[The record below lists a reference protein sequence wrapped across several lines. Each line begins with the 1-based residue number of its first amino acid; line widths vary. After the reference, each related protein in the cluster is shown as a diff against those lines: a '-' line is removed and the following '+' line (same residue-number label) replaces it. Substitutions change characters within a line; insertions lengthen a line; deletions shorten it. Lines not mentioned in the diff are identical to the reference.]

1 MEKAEGWRVGERR
14 QKTED
19 RRQEAEDRRQKT
31 EDRRGLEKERVQ
43 GFEDSR
49 GRVEKAEGWR
59 VRDRRQ
65 ETGEGWRVRRLA
77 KAKGSRS
84 QGFKGSSGSL
94 GIFF

>member
-1 MEKAEGWRVGERR
+1 
-14 QKTED
+14 
-19 RRQEAEDRRQKT
+19 
-31 EDRRGLEKERVQ
+31 
-43 GFEDSR
+43 
-49 GRVEKAEGWR
+49 VEKAEGWR

>member
-1 MEKAEGWRVGERR
+1 M
-14 QKTED
+14 
-19 RRQEAEDRRQKT
+19 
-31 EDRRGLEKERVQ
+31 
-43 GFEDSR
+43 
-49 GRVEKAEGWR
+49 EKAEGWR

-94 GIFF
+94 GIFFLNMRREGAKESPTRESKETR